1 MIKLKDHR
9 SLMYSAFLH
18 CEEESCKKEST
29 RIWASSQTRIVDL
42 CDDHFKIANE
52 GVSNELE

>member
-9 SLMYSAFLH
+9 SSIYSAFMH

-42 CDDHFKIANE
+42 CDDHYKFVTE
-52 GVSNELE
+52 GRDYGLE

>member
-1 MIKLKDHR
+1 MIKLKDPR
-9 SLMYSAFLH
+9 SLIYSAFMH

-42 CDDHFKIANE
+42 CDDLYKFVTE
-52 GVSNELE
+52 GIDYGLE